1 MRIGVLS
8 DTHGYLNPKIFDL
21 FADVDLILHAGD
33 IGDDR
38 VLTDLEQF
46 APTRAVTGNVDGSPT
61 PRRPLRYCDDVAC
74 VRVCMTHGHLLDGDD
89 YNLSAY
95 RLFEA
100 EKPQV
105 IIHGHTHKAKN
116 ELIAGVLFLNP
127 GAAGKPRFND
137 IASVCILDFHTDGE
151 IVPRFVKL

>member
-46 APTRAVTGNVDGSPT
+46 APTRAVSGNV
-61 PRRPLRYCDDVAC
+61 AC
-74 VRVCMTHGHLLDGDD
+74 
-89 YNLSAY
+89 
-95 RLFEA
+95 
-100 EKPQV
+100 
-105 IIHGHTHKAKN
+105 
-116 ELIAGVLFLNP
+116 AG
-127 GAAGKPRFND
+127 AIND
-137 IASVCILDFHTDGE
+137 
-151 IVPRFVKL
+151 